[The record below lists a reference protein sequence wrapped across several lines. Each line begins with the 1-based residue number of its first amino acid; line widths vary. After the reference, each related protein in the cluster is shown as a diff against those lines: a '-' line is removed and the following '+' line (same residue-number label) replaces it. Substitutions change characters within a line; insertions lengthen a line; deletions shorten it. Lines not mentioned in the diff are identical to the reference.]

1 MAGEAPAFGVRA
13 HATGAY
19 FSVPAPHAHTC
30 AVRLYEGD
38 GRASRDVAMARARAR
53 ARTFGGVFELDCAG
67 VRPGARYR
75 YVLDGEEA
83 GDPFARF
90 LPDGVLQPASVE
102 SLAHGWKHE
111 ALGSSSDDMPVYE
124 LHVGTF
130 TPEGTYRA
138 AATRLRD
145 LAALGIGAV
154 ELMPV
159 AAFAGGR
166 GWGYDGVAHYAP
178 FAPYGTP
185 DDLAALIDEAH
196 GLGLRVV
203 LDVVYNHMGPVGN
216 YLRRFVPDAF
226 TTRFASPWGESP
238 DFTNV
243 FMREY
248 VLGNVRYWL
257 HDFRFDGLRLD
268 ATHTIRDE
276 GDAHVLREIAR
287 IAHASTPRRFVI
299 AEDERNEPALVREK
313 DLDGIWA
320 DDFHHSVHV
329 ALTRERDGYYGAY
342 TGYASEL
349 ARTLQRGWLYCGE
362 VYAPSGKPRGRPAP
376 ELDAKAFVYCIQ
388 NHDQIGNRG
397 LGERLSRLTDIDGFA
412 AASLV
417 LLLLPMTPLLFMGQE
432 WAATSPFLYFTDHDD
447 ELGRKITEGRRKEF
461 GHFEAFGGEARGGS
475 TVEVPDPQLDS
486 TWRKSVLDW
495 DEQSRE
501 PHARVLEL
509 YRTLLRLRAEDAVL
523 RDRSRAGMH
532 AWDQGDLLIVDRRA
546 GSASRRIIA
555 NLTSATRSL
564 DDLTR
569 GYRLV
574 LSSSQIPWPTPS
586 LPAHAAVL
594 LASLT
599 NDEERLR

>member
-1 MAGEAPAFGVRA
+1 
-13 HATGAY
+13 
-19 FSVPAPHAHTC
+19 
-30 AVRLYEGD
+30 
-38 GRASRDVAMARARAR
+38 MARTSR
-53 ARTFGGVFELDCAG
+53 GVFELDCSG
-67 VRPGARYR
+67 VGPGARYR
-75 YVLDGEEA
+75 YVLDGAEV

-102 SLAHGWKHE
+102 SLAHQWRNE
-111 ALGSSSDDMPVYE
+111 AIGSSSADMPIYE

-130 TPEGTYRA
+130 TQEGTYRA
-138 AATRLRD
+138 AGTRLRD
-145 LAALGIGAV
+145 LASLGVRAI
-154 ELMPV
+154 ELMPI
-159 AAFAGGR
+159 AAFGGGR

-185 DDLAALIDEAH
+185 DDLAAFIDEAH
-196 GLGLRVV
+196 GLGMRVV
-203 LDVVYNHMGPVGN
+203 LDVVYNHLGPVGN
-216 YLRRFVPDAF
+216 YLRAFIPDAF
-226 TTRFASPWGESP
+226 TTRFASPWGESL
-238 DFTNV
+238 DFTNALL
-243 FMREY
+243 REY

-268 ATHTIRDE
+268 ATHAIRDE
-276 GDAHVLREIAR
+276 ADVHVLREIAR
-287 IAHASTPRRFVI
+287 IAHATTPRRFVI
-299 AEDERNEPALVREK
+299 AEDERNEPALVRQK

-320 DDFHHSVHV
+320 DDFHHEVHV

-349 ARTLQRGWLYCGE
+349 ARTIQRGWLYSGE
-362 VYAPSGKPRGRPAP
+362 VYAPSGQPRGRPAP

-397 LGERLSRLTDIDGFA
+397 LGKRLSSLTDIDGFA

-432 WAATSPFLYFTDHDD
+432 WAATSPFLYFTDHDED
-447 ELGRKITEGRRKEF
+447 LGRKITEGRRKEF
-461 GHFEAFGGEARGGS
+461 AHFEAFGAGS
-475 TVEVPDPQLDS
+475 SVEVPDPQLES

-495 DEQSRE
+495 DERSRE
-501 PHARVLEL
+501 PHARILEL
-509 YRTLLRLRAEDAVL
+509 YRVLLRLRAEDVVL
-523 RDRSRAGMH
+523 RERSRAGMH

-546 GSASRRIIA
+546 GAASRRIVA

-574 LSSSQIPWPTPS
+574 LSSSPLAWPTPS
-586 LPAHAAVL
+586 LPAHTAVL
-594 LASLT
+594 LAKLT
-599 NDEERLR
+599 SDPSHEEPLR

>member
-1 MAGEAPAFGVRA
+1 MLGASPAFGVRA

-19 FSVPAPHAHTC
+19 FSVPASRARTC

-38 GRASRDVAMARARAR
+38 GRTPRDVPMARAPS
-53 ARTFGGVFELDCAG
+53 GVFELDCPG

-102 SLAHGWKHE
+102 SLAHDWKHE
-111 ALGSSSDDMPVYE
+111 ALGSSSADMPIYE

-138 AATRLRD
+138 AAARLHE
-145 LAALGIGAV
+145 LATLGVGAV

-159 AAFAGGR
+159 AAFAGRR

-185 DDLAALIDEAH
+185 DDLAAFVDEAH

-216 YLRRFVPDAF
+216 YLRRFVPETF

-238 DFTNV
+238 DFANA

-276 GDAHVLREIAR
+276 GDVLREIAR

-299 AEDERNEPALVREK
+299 AEDERNEPTLVRDK

-320 DDFHHSVHV
+320 DDFHHEVHV

-376 ELDAKAFVYCIQ
+376 ELDARAFVYCIQ
-388 NHDQIGNRG
+388 NHDQVGNRG

-432 WAATSPFLYFTDHDD
+432 WAATSPFLYFTDHDED
-447 ELGRKITEGRRKEF
+447 LGRKITEGRRKEF
-461 GHFEAFGGEARGGS
+461 AHFEAFGAGS
-475 TVEVPDPQLDS
+475 KVEVPDPQLDS

-495 DEQSRE
+495 SERSRE

-509 YRTLLRLRAEDAVL
+509 YRALLRLRAEDVVL

-546 GSASRRIIA
+546 GSASRRIVA

-574 LSSSQIPWPTPS
+574 LSSSPLPWPTPS
-586 LPAHAAVL
+586 LPPHTAVL

-599 NDEERLR
+599 HDQERPR